1 MNRDAVTSTRL
12 RFLGAAGTVTGSCF
26 LLETPTARVMVDCGL
41 FQGPKTEKELNYRP
55 LPIAADGIDSV
66 VLTHA
71 HIDHSGLLPRLVR
84 DGYGGPIHATAAT
97 VDLCSVMLPDS
108 GHIQEMEVEQLNR
121 RNARRGR
128 KPVTPIYTS
137 EDAADVLTRFRPTA
151 YDRWTPVAKGVE
163 ARFWNAGHLLGSASV
178 ELRTGDT
185 TILFSGDIGPGHKP
199 LQEDPEAPAGVDY
212 LVCES
217 TYGDR
222 VRDVVTPEGR
232 RARLRDEVRAAMA
245 ARGPLIIPSFA
256 VERTQEL
263 LVDLMLLVE
272 TGELPAMPIFIDSP
286 LATRASAI
294 FARHARDIAHGDVL
308 RRAMESAQVRFTETV
323 EQSKAIGRIHGFFI
337 VISASGMCEAGR
349 IRHHLRDWLWR
360 PEATVLL
367 IGYQAQGTLGRILQ
381 EGAPRVRIQGD
392 AIEVRA
398 RIRTLDLYSGHA
410 DADGLAQWIAAR
422 RPIGRGIFLVHG
434 EAPAR
439 AALRARLDDR
449 NIFLPELDDVY
460 ELTADGARAVA
471 PAERRLAPETLGRL
485 DAHNELSRLLLDIG
499 AAVDRIADDRGR
511 AVLIRRLRRALEE
524 E

>member
-1 MNRDAVTSTRL
+1 MNKPRL

-26 LLETPTARVMVDCGL
+26 LLETGAASVMVDCGL

-55 LPIAADGIDSV
+55 LPVRADGLDAVI
-66 VLTHA
+66 LTHA

-84 DGYGGPIHATAAT
+84 DGYGGPIYATAAT

-128 KPVTPIYTS
+128 KPVVPIYDAA
-137 EDAADVLTRFRPTA
+137 DAADVLTQFRPA
-151 YDRWTPVAKGVE
+151 QYDRWTPVAPGIE

-178 ELRTGDT
+178 ELRSDGMS
-185 TILFSGDIGPGHKP
+185 ILFSGDVGPRHKL
-199 LQEDPEAPAGVDY
+199 LQEDPAGPAGIDY

-222 VRDVVTPEGR
+222 AREPVTDEGR
-232 RARLRDEVRAAMA
+232 RRHLRDEVRAAIA

-263 LVDLMLLVE
+263 LVDLTLLVE
-272 TGELPAMPIFIDSP
+272 SGELPAIPIFIDSP
-286 LATRASAI
+286 LATKASAV
-294 FARHARDIAHGDVL
+294 FARHHGDIEQGDVL
-308 RRAMESAQVRFTETV
+308 RRAMQSAQVRFTETV
-323 EQSKAIGRIHGFFI
+323 EQSKAISRIHGFFI

-360 PEATVLL
+360 AEATILL

-381 EGAPRVRIQGD
+381 DGAPRVRIQGD

-398 RIRTLDLYSGHA
+398 RIRTMDLYSGHA
-410 DADGLAQWIAAR
+410 DAGGLIDWISAR

-439 AALRARLDDR
+439 EALRARLDDK
-449 NIFLPELDDVY
+449 NIFLPQLDDIY
-460 ELTADGARAVA
+460 ELTADGARSVV
-471 PAERRLAPETLGRL
+471 PATRRMAPEKLGHL
-485 DAHNELSRLLLDIG
+485 DSHNDLSRLLLDIG
-499 AAVDRIADDRGR
+499 TAVDRIADERGR
-511 AVLIRRLRRALEE
+511 AVLIRRLRRALDEA
-524 E
+524 

>member
-1 MNRDAVTSTRL
+1 MTAPRL

-26 LLETPTARVMVDCGL
+26 LLETPSARVMVDCGL
-41 FQGPKTEKELNYRP
+41 FQGSKTEKELNYRP
-55 LPIAADGIDSV
+55 LPVAADGIDAV

-84 DGYGGPIHATAAT
+84 DGYGGPIHATTPT

-128 KPVTPIYTS
+128 KPVTPIYDS
-137 EDAADVLTRFRPTA
+137 RDAQAVLTQFRPA
-151 YDRWTPVAKGVE
+151 RYGQWTPVARGVE

-178 ELRTGDT
+178 ELRAEGMTV
-185 TILFSGDIGPGHKP
+185 LFSGDVGPGHKP
-199 LQEDPEAPAGVDY
+199 LQDDPAGPAGVDY
-212 LVCES
+212 LVCET

-222 VRDVVTPEGR
+222 VRDAVTPDSR
-232 RARLRDEVRAAMA
+232 RRRLRDEVRAAMA

-263 LVDLMLLVE
+263 LVDLTLLVE
-272 TGELPAMPIFIDSP
+272 AGELPAIPIFIDSP
-286 LATRASAI
+286 LATRASAV
-294 FARHARDIAHGDVL
+294 FARHAGDIAQGEVL
-308 RRAMESAQVRFTETV
+308 RRAMQSAQVRFTETV
-323 EQSKAIGRIHGFFI
+323 EQSKAIGRIHGFFV

-360 PEATVLL
+360 PEASVLL

-381 EGAPRVRIQGD
+381 DGAARVRIQGD

-410 DADGLAQWIAAR
+410 DADNLIDWIDAR
-422 RPIGRGIFLVHG
+422 RPIARGIFLVHG

-439 AALRARLDDR
+439 EALRARLADK
-449 NIFLPELDDVY
+449 NVFLPQLDDIY
-460 ELTADGARAVA
+460 ELGADGAHALV
-471 PAERRLAPETLGRL
+471 PAERRLAPERLGRQ
-485 DAHNELSRLLLDIG
+485 DAHNDLSRLLLDIG
-499 AAVDRIADDRGR
+499 EAADRIADDRGR
-511 AVLIRRLRRALEE
+511 AVLVRRLRRALEE
-524 E
+524 QD

>member
-1 MNRDAVTSTRL
+1 
-12 RFLGAAGTVTGSCF
+12 
-26 LLETPTARVMVDCGL
+26 
-41 FQGPKTEKELNYRP
+41 
-55 LPIAADGIDSV
+55 
-66 VLTHA
+66 
-71 HIDHSGLLPRLVR
+71 VR

-128 KPVTPIYTS
+128 KPVEPIYTS
-137 EDAADVLTRFRPTA
+137 EDAADVLTRFRPA
-151 YDRWTPVAKGVE
+151 EYGRWTPVARGIE

-178 ELRTGDT
+178 ELRTDGT

-199 LQEDPEAPAGVDY
+199 LQDDPEAPAGVDY

-222 VRDVVTPEGR
+222 VREAITPEGR

-263 LVDLMLLVE
+263 LVDLTLLVE
-272 TGELPAMPIFIDSP
+272 TGELPAIPIFIDSP
-286 LATRASAI
+286 LATRASAV
-294 FARHARDIAHGDVL
+294 FARHAGAIAHGDVL
-308 RRAMESAQVRFTETV
+308 RRAMQSAQVRFTETV

-349 IRHHLRDWLWR
+349 IRHHLKDWLWR
-360 PEATVLL
+360 SEATVLL

-381 EGAPRVRIQGD
+381 DGAARVRIQGD

-410 DADGLAQWIAAR
+410 DADRLVAWIEGR
-422 RPIGRGIFLVHG
+422 RPIRRGIFLVHG
-434 EAPAR
+434 EAEAR
-439 AALRARLDDR
+439 DALRARLGDR
-449 NIFLPELDDVY
+449 NVFLPQLDDVY
-460 ELTADGARAVA
+460 ALTPDGAEELA
-471 PAERRLAPETLGRL
+471 PAERRIAPERLGRL
-485 DAHNELSRLLLDIG
+485 DSHNDLSRLLLDIG
-499 AAVDRIADDRGR
+499 AAADRIADDRGR
-511 AVLIRRLRRALEE
+511 AVLVRRLRRALEDE
-524 E
+524 G

>member
-1 MNRDAVTSTRL
+1 
-12 RFLGAAGTVTGSCF
+12 
-26 LLETPTARVMVDCGL
+26 MVDCGL

-55 LPIAADGIDSV
+55 LPIRADGVNAVI
-66 VLTHA
+66 LTHA

-84 DGYGGPIHATAAT
+84 DGYAGPVYATSAT

-128 KPVTPIYTS
+128 KQVEPIYTA
-137 EDAADVLTRFRPTA
+137 EDAVDVLTRFRPVG
-151 YDRWTPVAKGVE
+151 YGHWIPVAPGVD

-178 ELRTGDT
+178 ELRTGGT
-185 TILFSGDIGPGHKP
+185 TVLFSGDIGPGHKP
-199 LQEDPEAPAGVDY
+199 LQDDPQAPSGVDY

-222 VRDVVTPEGR
+222 VRDPMTPEGR
-232 RARLRDEVRAAMA
+232 QRRLRDEVRAAMA

-263 LVDLMLLVE
+263 LVDLTLLVE
-272 TGELPAMPIFIDSP
+272 AGELPAIPIFIDSP
-286 LATRASAI
+286 LATKASAV
-294 FARHARDIAHGDVL
+294 FARHSREIARGDVL
-308 RRAMESAQVRFTETV
+308 RRAMQAAQVRFTETV
-323 EQSKAIGRIHGFFI
+323 EQSKAISRIHGFFI

-360 PEATVLL
+360 SEATVLL

-381 EGAPRVRIQGD
+381 DGAARVRIQGD

-410 DADGLAQWIAAR
+410 DADGLADWIAAR
-422 RPIGRGIFLVHG
+422 RPVKRGIFLVHG

-439 AALRARLDDR
+439 EALRARLEDR
-449 NIFLPELDDVY
+449 NVFLPQLDDIY
-460 ELTADGARAVA
+460 ALTRDGAHAAA
-471 PAERRLAPETLGRL
+471 PAERRLAPERLGRL
-485 DAHNELSRLLLDIG
+485 DTHNELSQLLLDIG
-499 AAVDRIADDRGR
+499 TAVDGIADERGR
-511 AVLIRRLRRALEE
+511 AVLVRRLRRALEE